1 MSVGRARVARMF
13 DGSLAE
19 PAALS
24 AVSDGELIGAI
35 QGWARASAAADAR
48 RLAAIAELALRR
60 CGDVDDE
67 RHWWVCDPTASA
79 AAEVAAAL
87 NIGHGRGVGQ
97 LRLAVLLRDQLPKIN
112 ALFMAGSID
121 YRMVNTLRWRTLL
134 VEDDAVLAA
143 LDAALAGSVTG
154 WGPLSDVKLE
164 QKIDAIIEVV
174 DPEAVRRLQTAAR
187 SRDITFGDPNDATG
201 TTSFWGRLLATDAAI
216 VKQRLDV
223 MAHGVCKDDPRTLR
237 QRLADALGALGA
249 GSDHLACRC
258 GAPSCPAA
266 GDDRRATNVLVHIV
280 ADPTVLDAVP
290 DPGMHG
296 EGSTAT
302 TPATPPEPTPEP
314 AAAGTADASEPVAEP
329 EPAPPTAPVAEPVRV
344 RRPGPGIILGGAI
357 VPAPLLAELIRDG
370 ATVRYVS
377 TPGPDAESHY
387 RPSAKLAEFVW
398 MRDMTCR
405 HPGCDRPA
413 DLSDIDHTLPWPHGA
428 THPSDL
434 KCYCRIHHL
443 LKTHWSGDGGWSDRQ
458 FPDGRV
464 EVMTPSGR
472 TFTTKPGSALL
483 FPGWDITTT
492 EAPPTGYPPKPP
504 DHSGLG
510 VPKRKRTRAQDHA
523 YRITAER
530 ERNAAIIA
538 ATRARA
544 AKAKAQRAQRNT
556 SDARN
561 EPHTWK
567 PAPPITANNNDPP
580 PF

>member
-1 MSVGRARVARMF
+1 MF
-13 DGSLAE
+13 DQVLPE
-19 PAALS
+19 PAVLS

-67 RHWWVCDPTASA
+67 RHSWVCDPTASA

-112 ALFMAGSID
+112 ALFLAGSID
-121 YRMVNTLRWRTLL
+121 YKMVNTLRWRTLL
-134 VEDDAVLAA
+134 VDDDRVLAA
-143 LDAALAGSVTG
+143 VDASLADSVTG

-164 QKIDAIIEVV
+164 QKIDAIIEAV

-258 GAPSCPAA
+258 GAPTCPAA

-302 TPATPPEPTPEP
+302 TTATPSEPTLEPAPQPEP
-314 AAAGTADASEPVAEP
+314 ATGSA
-329 EPAPPTAPVAEPVRV
+329 PAVQPVRV

-387 RPSAKLAEFVW
+387 RPSAKLAEFIW

-443 LKTHWSGDGGWSDRQ
+443 LKTHWSGAGGWSDRQ

-464 EVMTPSGR
+464 EVTTPSGK
-472 TFTTKPGSALL
+472 TFTTKPGATLL
-483 FPGWDITTT
+483 FPGWNITTSQ
-492 EAPPTGYPPKPP
+492 APPTRHPPKPP
-504 DHSGLG
+504 DQSGLG
-510 VPKRKRTRAQDHA
+510 VPRRKRTRAQDHA

-530 ERNAAIIA
+530 ERNAAFIA

-544 AKAKAQRAQRNT
+544 AEARALRAKRDAAKAHNDNELHCWEL
-556 SDARN
+556 DA
-561 EPHTWK
+561 PTTK
-567 PAPPITANNNDPP
+567 YGDDPP

>member
-1 MSVGRARVARMF
+1 M
-13 DGSLAE
+13 
-19 PAALS
+19 
-24 AVSDGELIGAI
+24 
-35 QGWARASAAADAR
+35 
-48 RLAAIAELALRR
+48 
-60 CGDVDDE
+60 
-67 RHWWVCDPTASA
+67 CDPTASA

-87 NIGHGRGVGQ
+87 SIGHGRGVGQ
-97 LRLAVLLRDQLPKIN
+97 LKLAVLLRDQLPKVN

-216 VKQRLDV
+216 VKQRLDA

-266 GDDRRATNVLVHIV
+266 GDDRRGTSVVVHIV
-280 ADPTVLDAVP
+280 GDPTVLDAVP
-290 DPGMHG
+290 DPKLHG
-296 EGSTAT
+296 DASTAT
-302 TPATPPEPTPEP
+302 TSATPPAPGPVRAP
-314 AAAGTADASEPVAEP
+314 A
-329 EPAPPTAPVAEPVRV
+329 RV

-357 VPAPLLAELIRDG
+357 VPAPLLAELIGYG

-387 RPSAKLAEFVW
+387 RPSAKLAEFIW

-434 KCYCRIHHL
+434 KCYCRIHQPVIRFMSHFPRSRQCRPL
-443 LKTHWSGDGGWSDRQ
+443 ALGERLPSKPHVEGASRNDVHAPGAVPDVHDLPSQYRWDLGSFGSGYQ
-458 FPDGRV
+458 
-464 EVMTPSGR
+464 
-472 TFTTKPGSALL
+472 PGASP
-483 FPGWDITTT
+483 PGLWTCFD
-492 EAPPTGYPPKPP
+492 
-504 DHSGLG
+504 
-510 VPKRKRTRAQDHA
+510 
-523 YRITAER
+523 
-530 ERNAAIIA
+530 
-538 ATRARA
+538 
-544 AKAKAQRAQRNT
+544 
-556 SDARN
+556 
-561 EPHTWK
+561 
-567 PAPPITANNNDPP
+567 
-580 PF
+580 